1 MNKAL
6 VWYFVCNLPICFTKN
21 LSSEH
26 GTKIEKLK
34 NALVVSILNKES
46 FCFLLKSFF
55 ELIIQL
61 KAWKQLYDSESHGLS
76 LNRFQSSLV
85 NYKAPT
91 IMFIYCNSGSLY
103 CACSD
108 EEYRYF

>member
-1 MNKAL
+1 MHDWIIYEFPELFYGHHNWILKRIRDVSELSQSSNETINVSSISVNNGDLSKFMNKAL

-55 ELIIQL
+55 ELII
-61 KAWKQLYDSESHGLS
+61 
-76 LNRFQSSLV
+76 
-85 NYKAPT
+85 
-91 IMFIYCNSGSLY
+91 
-103 CACSD
+103 
-108 EEYRYF
+108 